1 MKKEVKYVLTQLESK
16 IENFLS
22 QLNGV
27 DKKELIQELV
37 KFINSKS

>member
-1 MKKEVKYVLTQLESK
+1 MRKDVKYVLTQLESK

-22 QLNGV
+22 QLNRA
-27 DKKELIQELV
+27 DKKELIEELV